1 MVQQI
6 THQIAKLMND
16 SRRGDDAKSTGVPDG
31 ALRTPTLLA
40 LRELLSVSSHVAP
53 SIARRIGLSHTE
65 LSTLELLTDES
76 VGPAELARHLG
87 VTTAASSGIVDR
99 LESRGHV
106 VRRPHASDGRRTE
119 VEITPSGRAEVMAE
133 LAPMFGALHELDQQ
147 LTAEDSAAVEAYLRG
162 AIAALKRVL

>member
-1 MVQQI
+1 
-6 THQIAKLMND
+6 MND
-16 SRRGDDAKSTGVPDG
+16 SRGVADGSSTGVPR
-31 ALRTPTLLA
+31 ASLETPTLLA

-53 SIARRIGLSHTE
+53 SIARRVGLSHTE
-65 LSTLELLTDES
+65 LSALELLTEES

-119 VEITPSGRAEVMAE
+119 VEITASGRAEVMSQ
-133 LAPMFGALHELDQQ
+133 LAPMFGALHELDQR
-147 LTAEDSAAVEAYLRG
+147 LTPAESAVVEAYLHG
-162 AIAALKRVL
+162 VTAALRRVL